1 MQSHARSSLLQ
12 HIPSKRTILLLAG
25 SCAFSVLVAT
35 LALQWL
41 VYDDWLHMHGPL
53 RLVGSALASILT
65 FVFALHLLS
74 AARQRRL
81 EILHHFETIAWAN
94 DRIRNALQTIE
105 CATYFANPEAMT
117 PVLESANVIENV
129 LHEVLAKTHPAFHTT
144 GAGHNAGA
152 GAGRAS

>member
-1 MQSHARSSLLQ
+1 MQ

-25 SCAFSVLVAT
+25 SCAFSVLVAA

-41 VYDDWLHMHGPL
+41 IYDDWLHKHGPL

-65 FVFALHLLS
+65 FVFAFHLLS

-94 DRIRNALQTIE
+94 DRIRNALQAIE

-117 PVLESANVIENV
+117 PVLESVNVIESV
-129 LHEVLAKTHPAFHTT
+129 LHEVLAKTHSAFHAPGAGRST
-144 GAGHNAGA
+144 GAGAT
-152 GAGRAS
+152 RAS